1 MSSRKVGRPAYAPT
15 PEDRETVEQM
25 RYGGETEHVIALA
38 LGITIPTLRKH
49 FREELDKGP
58 SVRRREVIGMLFAQA
73 RKGNVAAAK
82 KLEEMGRVAGAAASV
97 KSREIVAPK
106 LGKKEIQAAA
116 AKAVSGKFAPPEP
129 PKLVINNR

>member
-1 MSSRKVGRPAYAPT
+1 MASRKVGRPAYEPT

-25 RYGGETEHVIALA
+25 RYFGETESVIAIA

-49 FREELDKGP
+49 FRDELDTGAAKQ
-58 SVRRREVIGMLFAQA
+58 RRDVIGFLFAQA
-73 RKGNVAAAK
+73 RKGNVSAAK
-82 KLEEMGRVAGAAASV
+82 KLEEMGRIAGAATSV
-97 KSREIVAPK
+97 KAREARAPK

-129 PKLVINNR
+129 PKLVVVSR